1 MRNNIIKLSVWVMVL
16 AFCACELDYAPE
28 NTYVDEKVYRNEKT
42 AEAALAGAYVRLN
55 VFLAGAPQ
63 DQNNYSNNGYV
74 YLLGDLTTEN
84 LKVRESAST
93 FIAVE
98 NSEYSSNEHDGILY
112 DMYLRGYNV
121 IDYANNIITGIETYG
136 KYNENKK
143 RQHIAEARFIRAYA
157 NLLLLSIY
165 GDQALLGSMSGDG
178 IVIKD
183 TPYNG
188 YNPDSP
194 SSRSSNAEC
203 WNHIINDLNA
213 AVDDLNTDVP
223 AASQRIR
230 ANKSVA
236 QALLSRALLYK
247 ATATNDR
254 EELQRAADLAKAVI
268 DNTGYHFSSSC
279 DEYTVNLFPS
289 NEYSQSDGY
298 PDPTNRSEELIYFEP
313 SRLYA
318 ANYPNGMYY
327 YYRKTSY
334 YIPENAVR
342 AYDANDV
349 RASRLIVQG
358 SLTDNPND
366 KTSAKYLGGN
376 YDDIIYI
383 RLAEMKLTYAEA
395 STRATGTVSQLAI
408 DQLNDVHQ
416 RAFPDG
422 MKPRL
427 YISADFQDTESFLK
441 TVLKERRLELA
452 YEGHYRWDLMRTD
465 NMLNDQILARIP
477 KNRWNLPISDYEI
490 RLTDNTI
497 KQNSGYQ

>member
-1 MRNNIIKLSVWVMVL
+1 MRNNSIKLSIWVMVFAL
-16 AFCACELDYAPE
+16 FACELDYAPE

-55 VFLAGAPQ
+55 VFLSGAPQ

-74 YLLGDLTTEN
+74 YLLGDLTTDN
-84 LKVRESAST
+84 LKVRESAPT
-93 FIAVE
+93 YVAIE
-98 NSEYSSNEHDGILY
+98 KSEYSSNEHDGILY
-112 DMYLRGYNV
+112 DMYLKGYNV

-136 KYNENKK
+136 KYNEDKK

-157 NLLLLSIY
+157 NFILLSIY
-165 GDQALLGSMSGDG
+165 GDQALQGNMSGDG

-203 WNHIINDLNA
+203 WNHIINDLNSA
-213 AVDDLNTDVP
+213 IDDLNTDVP
-223 AASQRIR
+223 AVSQRIR

-236 QALLSRALLYK
+236 QALLSRVLLYK
-247 ATATNDR
+247 ATAMNDKG
-254 EELQRAADLAKAVI
+254 ELQRAADLAKTVL
-268 DNTGYHFSSSC
+268 DNTGYRFSLSC
-279 DEYTVNLFPS
+279 DEYTTNLFPS
-289 NEYSQSDGY
+289 NEYSQAGGY
-298 PDPTNRSEELIYFEP
+298 PNPTNRSSELIFFEP
-313 SRLYA
+313 SRLYT

-327 YYRKTSY
+327 YRKQSY
-334 YIPENAVR
+334 YIPESAVR
-342 AYDANDV
+342 AYDVNDV
-349 RASRLIVQG
+349 RASKLIVQG
-358 SLTDNPND
+358 SPTDNPNN
-366 KTSAKYLGGN
+366 KTTAKYLGGN
-376 YDDIIYI
+376 YDDVIYI

-395 STRATGTVSQLAI
+395 SVRATGIVSQSAI

-416 RAFPDG
+416 RAFPNG
-422 MKPRL
+422 MKPSL
-427 YISADFQDTESFLK
+427 YTSSDFQNTESFLK
-441 TVLKERRLELA
+441 AVLSERRLELA

-477 KNRWNLPISDYEI
+477 KNKWNFPVSDYEI
-490 RLTDNTI
+490 RLTGNVI